1 MSTHTVVEQGA
12 KGAGAPHFVRQ
23 PSPWPQHDVL
33 ARPAL
38 GPRRGV
44 ETSDPRS
51 NWRVPGVSTPATCS
65 TAWWR
70 HRTSGSVCHQSPHRH
85 PGAGRDPVR
94 RPTDPTT
101 TAPAWLRRRTSGSV
115 SIEAVMIIPAF
126 LLFLALIAA
135 VGRTA
140 GAQAD
145 IHAAAVEGARITSL
159 ASTAAAGDKAAQKA
173 IKAHLTK
180 DKVTCQPLTIS
191 INSQALDKP
200 VGQAGTVSA
209 TITCVIT
216 LSDLAVPGLPGT
228 ITLTDS
234 YAVPIDPYALR

>member
-1 MSTHTVVEQGA
+1 MSTPAHMVVEQGA
-12 KGAGAPHFVRQ
+12 KGAGVETSVRKVVEQ
-23 PSPWPQHDVL
+23 AREPS
-33 ARPAL
+33 
-38 GPRRGV
+38 GV
-44 ETSDPRS
+44 ETSDPRTPYP
-51 NWRVPGVSTPATCS
+51 VPGVSPPWSAATCS
-65 TAWWR
+65 TAWW
-70 HRTSGSVCHQSPHRH
+70 
-85 PGAGRDPVR
+85 
-94 RPTDPTT
+94 
-101 TAPAWLRRRTSGSV
+101 RRRTSGSV

-180 DKVTCQPLTIS
+180 DKVTCQSLTIS
-191 INSQALDKP
+191 INSQVLDKP
-200 VGQAGTVSA
+200 VGQAGTVTA

-228 ITLTDS
+228 ITLTDT